1 MKAGTAVAAAAI
13 VAMLSVAPIATA
25 QRRIATAEQSDTSN
39 SSASTNG
46 RSALTVQHS
55 DEYGSYVA
63 DADGRALYMYT
74 KDQQQ
79 KGDTPAE
86 AHCGIIC
93 SNAWPPFSV
102 EKKPEIGSGLDAS
115 LVGMI
120 EGHGG
125 KMQVTYAGWPLYY
138 YEKDDGPG
146 SVEGQGDDREWYLLT
161 PDGKMNLKG
170 VAEGAKE
177 QKEK

>member
-1 MKAGTAVAAAAI
+1 MKLRTAVAAASI
-13 VAMLSVAPIATA
+13 VAMLSAAPMVMAQQNDAAKGDAAANAT
-25 QRRIATAEQSDTSN
+25 SK
-39 SSASTNG
+39 
-46 RSALTVQHS
+46 LTVRQS
-55 DEYGSYVA
+55 DEYGNYVA

-79 KGDTPAE
+79 EGNKPAE

-102 EKKPEIGSGLDAS
+102 QKKPEVGSGLDAS

-120 EGHGG
+120 KGHGG
-125 KMQVTYAGWPLYY
+125 KMQVTYGGWPLYY
-138 YEKDDGPG
+138 YDEDQGPG
-146 SVEGQGDDREWYLLT
+146 SVEGQGEDREWYLLT

-170 VAEGAKE
+170 VD
-177 QKEK
+177 